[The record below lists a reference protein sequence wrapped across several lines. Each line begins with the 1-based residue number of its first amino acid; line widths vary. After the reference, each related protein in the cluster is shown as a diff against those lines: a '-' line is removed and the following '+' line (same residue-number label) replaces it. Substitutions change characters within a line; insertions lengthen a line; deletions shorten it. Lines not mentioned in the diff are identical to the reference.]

1 MQRATSRQ
9 LWSILAASHVVCN
22 EGECRGGRGEG
33 RVLRVEGRGEGD
45 FTSYFILFSSL
56 SPFLLL
62 FDIQR
67 DVTKVEITH
76 YGGAV
81 N

>member
-33 RVLRVEGRGEGD
+33 RGESVEGRGERGGRL
-45 FTSYFILFSSL
+45 LFL
-56 SPFLLL
+56 FYPLLL
-62 FDIQR
+62 SYYYLIYSEMSP
-67 DVTKVEITH
+67 K
-76 YGGAV
+76 
-81 N
+81 